1 MSSFSSCSHP
11 RTRPAKLFIEN
22 TRKKARIKDEGDEGE
37 GERKREGRREGWRK
51 GRREED
57 KNSSHMRKKVK
68 EAAFSS

>member
-37 GERKREGRREGWRK
+37 GKEKEKEREEGRDGGREGERKTRIHRT
-51 GRREED
+51 
-57 KNSSHMRKKVK
+57 
-68 EAAFSS
+68 